1 MGNALGSNWALYGL
15 YMGSIKTH
23 AILVAELSQRAF
35 EALPGRARASGNGRG
50 SRSRAQVAGE
60 VGGSRVGGSGSAGPW
75 RRPRGL
81 GSLRMPPS
89 SRLAGFGRKV
99 HVARFAGLCLKARV
113 ARFAGF
119 GSKAS
124 SRALLGAARKPASRA
139 VPGLAWQRAPRVLM
153 DSARSPRRG
162 RALRGSPWP
171 VDVLPGRVARR
182 RRRRR
187 RRQHSAKLN
196 ASFAD
201 PPTPEFQCS
210 AARGILPA
218 GPQEKKKEAARYCA
232 NIGIGGP
239 GAPTRGRKTCV

>member
-124 SRALLGAARKPASRA
+124 SRALLGAARKPASRVA
-139 VPGLAWQRAPRVLM
+139 RLG
-153 DSARSPRRG
+153 SA
-162 RALRGSPWP
+162 A
-171 VDVLPGRVARR
+171 RVARFDGFG
-182 RRRRR
+182 
-187 RRQHSAKLN
+187 SKAPVGG
-196 ASFAD
+196 APCAV
-201 PPTPEFQCS
+201 
-210 AARGILPA
+210 ARGPWTCC
-218 GPQEKKKEAARYCA
+218 Q
-232 NIGIGGP
+232 
-239 GAPTRGRKTCV
+239 GA